1 MSHLSLESVIKV
13 VDGLFISKIR
23 YGLQLLGK
31 VRLYNEDPECGDIK
45 AIQLVQNKLLRALNN
60 TKIKDQISTK
70 SLLEKFGF
78 MSVNPMNCQV
88 KLMEVWKAINL
99 EGYPLKIAQQSVPE
113 VGTSTRAA
121 HKGKPINIG
130 KSTATRNSCV
140 SDSIRIWN
148 LAPRNIT
155 ESKTAYLAKKAIKEY
170 ARSLPI

>member
-13 VDGLFISKIR
+13 VDSLFISKIR
-23 YGLQLLGK
+23 YGLQLLRK

-45 AIQLVQNKLLRALNN
+45 AIQLVQNKLQRALNN

-113 VGTSTRAA
+113 VGTSTQAA

-148 LAPRNIT
+148 LVPSNIT

>member
-13 VDGLFISKIR
+13 VDSLFISKIR
-23 YGLQLLGK
+23 YGLQLLRK

-78 MSVNPMNCQV
+78 MSVNQMNCQV

-99 EGYPLKIAQQSVPE
+99 EGYPPKLP
-113 VGTSTRAA
+113 
-121 HKGKPINIG
+121 
-130 KSTATRNSCV
+130 NSQYL
-140 SDSIRIWN
+140 R
-148 LAPRNIT
+148 LALQLEQP
-155 ESKTAYLAKKAIKEY
+155 IKEN
-170 ARSLPI
+170 PVT